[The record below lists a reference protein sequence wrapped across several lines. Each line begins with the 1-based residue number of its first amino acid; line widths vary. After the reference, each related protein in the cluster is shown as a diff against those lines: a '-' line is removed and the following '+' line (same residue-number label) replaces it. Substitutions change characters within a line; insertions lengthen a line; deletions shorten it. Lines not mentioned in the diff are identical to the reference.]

1 MRAIYSLLVFL
12 LVLPFCGCKKVDEL
26 TQFNMVHDATVII
39 PSSAGINLPFN
50 VFSPSV
56 TSNSEATFAVNDTRK
71 DLIEEIKLTHLSLRV
86 DSPSNGN
93 FNFLESVSIFINA
106 SGLPE
111 TKIAWRDEIPANG
124 STTIDLSTSTADIKE
139 YIKKDE
145 FSLRVSTVTDEVITQ
160 DHQINVHSVCFVDAK
175 ILGQ

>member
-1 MRAIYSLLVFL
+1 MRTIFSILVCLALLSL
-12 LVLPFCGCKKVDEL
+12 CGCKKIDAL

-39 PSSAGINLPFN
+39 PASSGINLPFN

-56 TSNSEATFAVNDTRK
+56 TSNAEATFAINDTRK
-71 DLIEEIKLTHLSLRV
+71 DLIEQIKLTQLSLRV

-106 SGLPE
+106 ADLPE
-111 TKIAWRDEIPANG
+111 IKIAWRDEIPANG
-124 STTIDLSTSTADIKE
+124 STTIDLLTSTADIKE

>member
-1 MRAIYSLLVFL
+1 MLS
-12 LVLPFCGCKKVDEL
+12 FCGCKKIDEL
-26 TQFNMVHDATVII
+26 TQFDMEYDAVVVI
-39 PSSAGINLPFN
+39 PSAAGIDLPFN

-71 DLIEEIKLTHLSLRV
+71 DLIEEIKLTELSLTV
-86 DSPSNGN
+86 NSPANGN
-93 FNFLESVSIFINA
+93 FNFLESIEIFLSA
-106 SGLPE
+106 ADLPE
-111 TKIAWRDEIPANG
+111 VKIAWRDEIPSNG

-145 FSLRVSTVTDEVITQ
+145 FSLRVSTVTDEIITQ
-160 DHQINVHSVCFVDAK
+160 DHEINIHSVFFVDAK